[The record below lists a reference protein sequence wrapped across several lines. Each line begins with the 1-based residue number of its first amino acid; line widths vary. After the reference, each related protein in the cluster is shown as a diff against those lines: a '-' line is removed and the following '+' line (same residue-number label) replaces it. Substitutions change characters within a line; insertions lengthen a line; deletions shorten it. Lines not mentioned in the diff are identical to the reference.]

1 MGVASSA
8 ELARTLET
16 ELGGVPVAKR
26 TWAVTLSDNTLQG
39 SATTEQEIFT
49 HLGLDNWGSQ
59 HSGALSFLKLRKVTV
74 TERYGDSP
82 YHVLVVAE
90 YGLVTANELLA
101 PTSRTAEWS
110 FESKPS
116 QVAALYYYD
125 DETDARKPLTNSAYD
140 YFEGLTTDEQ
150 LVHATMKKNYNNFP
164 TAQMAATNSVNQ
176 GPYFGGAT
184 HSWKVAGVN
193 TTYTVELY
201 NNVQYNYWATQC
213 ELIYRQSGWN
223 LQLPDVGWNFIGGG
237 QKRRAMV
244 FDFQNGEWIASPN
257 PVALDGEGA
266 QTAEA
271 PAILERRL
279 SPEANFSELF
289 GTPPS

>member
-1 MGVASSA
+1 MGVDSNR
-8 ELARTLET
+8 ELARSFET
-16 ELGGVPVAKR
+16 ELGGAPVAKR
-26 TWAVTLSDNTLQG
+26 TWAVTLSDGTLQG
-39 SATTEQEIFT
+39 SPATETEIFT
-49 HLGLDNWGSQ
+49 ALGLDNWGSQ
-59 HSGALSFLKLRKVTV
+59 HSAALSSLKLRKVSL

-90 YGLVTANELLA
+90 YGLVTANELLT

-125 DETDARKPLTNSAYD
+125 DETDQKKPLTNSAYD

-150 LVHATMKKNYNNFP
+150 LVHATMKKNYTNFP

-176 GPYFGGAT
+176 SQYFGGAT
-184 HSWKVAGVN
+184 HTWKVAGVN
-193 TTYTVELY
+193 TTYTMELY
-201 NNVQYNYWATQC
+201 NNVEYKYWATQC

-266 QTAEA
+266 QTAGA
-271 PAILERRL
+271 PAILERRM

-289 GTPPS
+289 GTPPD